1 MRLLPVS
8 LVSCPR
14 PWLLRFPPVALSCSR
29 RVLSPARHVYT
40 RVCVFEEKRR
50 KYGGTSEG
58 RRVKEGERGF
68 GKMSRATSAQSR
80 WRGGSEREREKER
93 KAAAKV
99 SSSSQASVAISTHQE
114 TTKEIIV
121 MHTCLS
127 CSGLASRVPRRRRR
141 RRPSLTRSL
150 LSLSFSAAKESHGKR
165 GRKQGTLVSSSDVLQ
180 FAPSFLFSCV
190 RFPCFPFC
198 S

>member
-1 MRLLPVS
+1 MKEEGEFSERVS
-8 LVSCPR
+8 DCGCC
-14 PWLLRFPPVALSCSR
+14 LS
-29 RVLSPARHVYT
+29 LWSPAHVPGSCASLLSLYLVLDVYSRLRDMCT
-40 RVCVFEEKRR
+40 RECVFEEKRR

-80 WRGGSEREREKER
+80 WRGGSEREKER

-141 RRPSLTRSL
+141 RRPSLARSS
-150 LSLSFSAAKESHGKR
+150 LSLFLCSKGKPWKE
-165 GRKQGTLVSSSDVLQ
+165 RKKTGD
-180 FAPSFLFSCV
+180 FG
-190 RFPCFPFC
+190 
-198 S
+198 